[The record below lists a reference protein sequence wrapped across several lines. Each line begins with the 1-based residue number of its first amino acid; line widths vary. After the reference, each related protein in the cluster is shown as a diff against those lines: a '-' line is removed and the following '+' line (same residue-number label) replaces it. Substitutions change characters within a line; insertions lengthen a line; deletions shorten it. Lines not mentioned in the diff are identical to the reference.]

1 MQRIDLS
8 KPGERKKLIW
18 AGILG
23 VVAIMFLWWTFFG
36 FGGRATPNPQRPT
49 VAPGTTTSSTSA
61 KTKVDGGQASALTD
75 LTDELKEVVIVNYRP
90 DVPEARRNIFSYY
103 EPPPPAAPVASVSTP
118 TPTPTP
124 PLLLAA
130 VSPSSVYA
138 RTSDF
143 TLEVSGDRFTPE
155 LKIYVDGRELATR
168 YQNPQQLS
176 ALIPAAMIVNPGVR
190 QIVVRSSDG
199 KVYSNTAQVNVAAP
213 PTPNYSYIGIISTV
227 HRVDTAMLQDKNN
240 REVLTVQRGDVLGGR
255 FRVTSISEKEL
266 VLVDTS
272 LKIKHSLPMTEGERG
287 LSTPS
292 ARPTPKVDTEDDE
305 P

>member
-49 VAPGTTTSSTSA
+49 VAPGTTASSTNT

-190 QIVVRSSDG
+190 QILVRSSDG
-199 KVYSNTAQVNVAAP
+199 RVYSNTAQVNVAAP